1 MESTSPYSQNKH
13 HENTRRG
20 YHRRASSYQSPPRPP
35 PSRWRE
41 PDVSFRGHLYVN
53 EAVGNCP
60 ASFHYGGDTAK
71 ILLMII
77 NSRRLWFFKRLLSH
91 TMWLVYV
98 WMVSMGSGNKFSI
111 FNDIDIQNVLDYLTL
126 FLKNSLKNTILRQQ
140 WGTCWAASGAREPHQ
155 HLLLGPHQHLLLGP
169 HQHLLLWPHQHL
181 LLGPHQHLLLPHWFL
196 KVFGRHPRWPCRGN
210 FNALSFYIQTYSISG
225 SLLFNLGPSWILL

>member
-13 HENTRRG
+13 HENTVTRTRRLFQG
-20 YHRRASSYQSPPRPP
+20 PLIRKWGSWELSCI
-35 PSRWRE
+35 
-41 PDVSFRGHLYVN
+41 VSL
-53 EAVGNCP
+53 C
-60 ASFHYGGDTAK
+60 GDTAK